1 MTDKNFFMLNKIKN
15 ILLKSF
21 LFFFPFQTIYI
32 IQEQF
37 LNGSKWQ
44 YGTVGFYFTEML
56 LWLLIIFFII
66 DYFVLLKNKKVKI
79 QSGFSKEKLF
89 SVSIL
94 LFLLYLLYNTFFVAQ
109 DLQVAWQM
117 TRWFELS
124 FLLFIILTS
133 GFLKSKEIL
142 WSVVLGSILP
152 SLLGIWQFLSQ
163 SSFANKFLGLALHAP
178 EVSGVSV
185 ITSDQIGRWLRAYG
199 TFNHPNIFGG
209 YLVLVIIF
217 TFLLMRKIE
226 SKKQNIFLIC
236 VLFVET
242 MVLFFTFSRTA
253 WLAWLIFIV
262 FVSLNYFVIN
272 KKVVWPMIFSFVFF
286 AILFS
291 MFFSLVQNRLEIKST
306 YEIKSISQRV
316 TGYREVLEIWDK
328 HKYLGVGIG
337 NYTLA
342 SYNLESNK
350 NGNIYQPVHNIFLLF
365 VVENGIIGFALFCF
379 ILVTFFIYYF
389 SIVDRKKIFF
399 SVVLAFIYLILGFF
413 DHYLLSSYIG
423 LMILVLYLAVI
434 NRLSTE

>member
-1 MTDKNFFMLNKIKN
+1 MLNKIKN